1 VTEEPDSYHDSGNL
15 RRNGAAPVWSDIGR
29 VPSHSLG
36 EIFTI
41 AGRAFTVSGRS
52 GNIAATGPEGFFS
65 HDTRFLSGLHLL
77 VNGVE
82 PEVVDAASIDADE
95 AVFLLRSR
103 ATEQDEH
110 AEPGLIVRRHRYQ
123 GPTLH
128 EDVIIE
134 NRTGQAATV
143 AVELQLSVDFAD
155 LFDVRRA
162 GPETERPIRARPSND
177 KLVFSY
183 VSNSFARA
191 TEIATSE
198 DATFEDD
205 RLILTGQVEPNQRWK
220 TCLDVVPVV
229 DGTAVSIER
238 SCTIGLHPH
247 SVPTAPSQIAHPPE
261 LRSSAD
267 ALEHLWAHSLSDL
280 AALEIRM
287 GGQRAFAAGIPW
299 FVALF
304 GRDSVITSIE
314 AMLLDPDAAL
324 DIAQLLASLQG
335 TKSDPSVSE
344 EPGKILHEVR
354 LGERSLPHDRMSVYY
369 GSVDTTP
376 LWCMLLHKLHRWGAR
391 PAALKAML
399 PNLRAAVDWIRGGL
413 ETGDGFLTYQGDVT
427 RLRNQGWK
435 DSGDSMVDGQG
446 RQLELPI
453 AVVEAQGYAVEAFRS
468 AARLESEMGD
478 PEREPALRAEADELQ
493 RRIEDR
499 FWRDDLGT
507 FAMAIG
513 KNGSVADTVS
523 SNPGHLLWAEAVRPE
538 RAAAVAKT
546 LVSDEMWS
554 GWGIR
559 TLARDHPSYHPISY
573 HRGSVW
579 PHDTML
585 AITGLLSYGHVDEAL
600 TLAGGLLAASPH
612 FSYQL
617 PELFSGISRD
627 EVAHP
632 IGYPTSSSPQAWA
645 AAVPIYLTEQ
655 LLGIRPDLPAGRVVV
670 SPRLPDDIEL
680 VLDGLRL
687 GDGVLSI
694 RAEGRRAQFLEVPPG
709 IDVVVR

>member
-1 VTEEPDSYHDSGNL
+1 M
-15 RRNGAAPVWSDIGR
+15 WSDIGR
-29 VPSHSLG
+29 VPSHPG

-41 AGRAFTVSGRS
+41 AGRAFSVSGRS
-52 GNIAATGPEGFFS
+52 GNIAEPGPQGFFNN
-65 HDTRFLSGLHLL
+65 DTRFLSGLHLL
-77 VNGVE
+77 INGVD

-103 ATEQDEH
+103 AIEQDEH
-110 AEPGLIVRRHRYQ
+110 AEPGLVVRRHRYQ

-128 EDVIIE
+128 EDIIIE
-134 NRTGQAATV
+134 NRTGRAATV
-143 AVELQLSVDFAD
+143 TVELQVAVDFAD

-162 GPETERPIRARPSND
+162 GPAIERPIGARRSNGT
-177 KLVFSY
+177 LLFTY
-183 VSNSFARA
+183 MSNGFERA
-191 TEIATSE
+191 TEISTSE
-198 DATFEDD
+198 DAKSEDD
-205 RLILTGQVEPNQRWK
+205 RLILTQRIEPSQQWK
-220 TCLDVVPVV
+220 TCLDVVPFV
-229 DGTAVSIER
+229 DGSPAAVER

-247 SVPTAPSQIAHPPE
+247 TVSTAPSQIAHPPR

-280 AALEIRM
+280 AALEIKM
-287 GGQRAFAAGIPW
+287 DGHRAFAAGIPW
-299 FVALF
+299 YVALF
-304 GRDSVITSIE
+304 GRDSMITSIE

-324 DIAQLLASLQG
+324 GIAELLAKLQG
-335 TKSDPSVSE
+335 TKTDPSVSE

-354 LGERSLPHDRMSVYY
+354 LGERSLPLDRMSLYY
-369 GSVDTTP
+369 GAVDTTP
-376 LWCMLLHKLHRWGAR
+376 LWCMLLHKLHRWGADPGR
-391 PAALKAML
+391 LKALL
-399 PNLRAAVDWIRGGL
+399 PNLRAAVDWIRSGL
-413 ETGDGFLTYQGDVT
+413 ETGDGFLTYKGDVT
-427 RLRNQGWK
+427 RLHNQGWK
-435 DSGDSMVDGQG
+435 DSLDSMVDGRG

-453 AVVEAQGYAVEAFRS
+453 AVVEAQGYAVEALRS
-468 AARLESEMGD
+468 AARLESELGD
-478 PEREPALRAEADELQ
+478 SSLATPLGVEADELQ
-493 RRIEDR
+493 QRIDDR

-513 KNGSVADTVS
+513 KDGSIADTVS
-523 SNPGHLLWAEAVRPE
+523 SNPGHLLWAEAVSPE
-538 RAAAVAKT
+538 KAAAVAKS
-546 LVSDEMWS
+546 LVSDGMWS
-554 GWGIR
+554 GWGVR
-559 TLARDHPSYHPISY
+559 TLTRDHPAYNPISY

-585 AITGLLSYGHVDEAL
+585 AITGLFSYGHVDEAL

-612 FSYQL
+612 FSYEL

-627 EVAHP
+627 EVPHP

-670 SPRLPDDIEL
+670 GPRLPEGIEL

-687 GDGVLSI
+687 GDGVLSL
-694 RAEGRRAQFLEVPPG
+694 RAEGRRAHFLEVPPG

>member
-1 VTEEPDSYHDSGNL
+1 M
-15 RRNGAAPVWSDIGR
+15 WSNIGR
-29 VPSHSLG
+29 VPSHQRG

-41 AGRAFTVSGRS
+41 AGRAFSVSGRS
-52 GNIAATGPEGFFS
+52 GNIAEPGPQGFFNN
-65 HDTRFLSGLHLL
+65 DTRFLSGLHLL
-77 VNGVE
+77 INGLD

-103 ATEQDEH
+103 AIEQDEH
-110 AEPGLIVRRHRYQ
+110 AEPGLIIRRHRYQ

-128 EDVIIE
+128 DDVIIE
-134 NRTGQAATV
+134 NRTGLATTV
-143 AVELQLSVDFAD
+143 TVELQVSVDFAD

-162 GPETERPIRARPSND
+162 GPAIERPIHARRTNGE
-177 KLVFSY
+177 LVFTYTSDD
-183 VSNSFARA
+183 FERA
-191 TEIATSE
+191 TEITTSE
-198 DATFEDD
+198 DATSEDD
-205 RLILTGQVEPNQRWK
+205 RLVLTQRIEPNQQWK

-229 DGTAVSIER
+229 DGSPTSIER
-238 SCTIGLHPH
+238 SCTIGHHRHPVTT
-247 SVPTAPSQIAHPPE
+247 SPRQLASPPE

-280 AALEIRM
+280 ASLEINM
-287 GGQRAFAAGIPW
+287 DGQRAFAAGIPW
-299 FVALF
+299 YVALF
-304 GRDSVITSIE
+304 GRDSMITAME

-324 DIAQLLASLQG
+324 DIAQLLANLQG
-335 TKSDPSVSE
+335 TKSDPAVSE

-369 GSVDTTP
+369 GAVDTTP
-376 LWCMLLHKLHRWGAR
+376 LWCMLLHKLHRWGAD
-391 PAALKAML
+391 PARVRALL
-399 PNLRAAVDWIRGGL
+399 PNLRAAVDWIQDGL
-413 ETGDGFLTYQGDVT
+413 ETGDGFLTYTGDVT
-427 RLRNQGWK
+427 RLNNQGWK
-435 DSGDSMVDGQG
+435 DSVDSMIDGRG

-453 AVVEAQGYAVEAFRS
+453 AVVEAQGYAVEALRS
-468 AARLESEMGD
+468 AARLESELGD
-478 PEREPALRAEADELQ
+478 SVRASPLRVEADELQ
-493 RRIEDR
+493 ERIEDR

-507 FAMAIG
+507 FALAIG
-513 KNGSVADTVS
+513 KDGSVADTVS
-523 SNPGHLLWAEAVRPE
+523 SNPGHLLWAEAVHPE
-538 RAAAVAKT
+538 KAAAIARS
-546 LVSDEMWS
+546 LLSNGMWS

-559 TLARDHPSYHPISY
+559 TLSQDHPSYNPISY

-585 AITGLLSYGHVDEAL
+585 AITGLLSYGHVEEAL

-612 FSYQL
+612 FSYEL

-627 EVAHP
+627 EVPHP

-670 SPRLPDDIEL
+670 APRLPDGIEL

-694 RAEGRRAQFLEVPPG
+694 RAEGRRAEFLEVPPE